1 MEFFVQLQTLAMLE
15 VMALLCFYFMFLCDT
30 SVLLIHN
37 NYILELSSILFQTDE
52 VSGSKKVKQ
61 KIRKRYRDQKK

>member
-15 VMALLCFYFMFLCDT
+15 VRHFLCFYFMFLCDT

-37 NYILELSSILFQTDE
+37 NYMSELSSILFQTDE
-52 VSGSKKVKQ
+52 VPGSKKSKT
-61 KIRKRYRDQKK
+61 KN